1 MKDKKE
7 FYFVIVTALIIVLI
21 SICTWQADPA
31 YAYAQEDEI
40 DSNDLYIL
48 SHIINA
54 EAGDDNCSHELRIAV
69 GSVVLNRVADPD
81 FPDTIH
87 DVVFQTEPSIQYSPT
102 VNGEYEKIPS
112 EDSIE
117 TAKFLLENGSQ
128 IPANCV
134 YQANFE
140 QGSGTWKPY
149 ETIYGITYIC
159 YK

>member
-1 MKDKKE
+1 MKKLLMLLAPVL
-7 FYFVIVTALIIVLI
+7 FTLIIVLI
-21 SICTWQADPA
+21 SIWQSDPA

-54 EAGDDNCSHELRIAV
+54 EAGDDNCSHEHRIAV

-87 DVVFQTEPSIQYSPT
+87 DVVFQEGQYAPT
-102 VNGEYEKIPS
+102 WDGSYEKIPS

-117 TAKFLLENGSQ
+117 VAKLLLEEGSQ
-128 IPANCV
+128 IPENCV

-140 QGSGTWKPY
+140 QGSGTWEPY

>member
-1 MKDKKE
+1 MKE
-7 FYFVIVTALIIVLI
+7 FNSVIVTALIILVI
-21 SICTWQADPA
+21 TICIWGGDP
-31 YAYAQEDEI
+31 AYAQEDEI

-81 FPDTIH
+81 FPNTIH
-87 DVVFQTEPSIQYSPT
+87 DVVFQTEPTIQYSPT

>member
-1 MKDKKE
+1 MKE
-7 FYFVIVTALIIVLI
+7 FNFVIATALIILVI
-21 SICTWQADPA
+21 TICLWGGDPA

-69 GSVVLNRVADPD
+69 GSVVLNRVADSE

-102 VNGEYEKIPS
+102 VNGEYEKLPS

>member
-7 FYFVIVTALIIVLI
+7 FYFVIVTALIMLLI
-21 SICTWQADPA
+21 TICIWGGDPA

-102 VNGEYEKIPS
+102 VNGAYEKIPS

>member
-1 MKDKKE
+1 MKRLLMLLAP
-7 FYFVIVTALIIVLI
+7 ALIIVLI
-21 SICTWQADPA
+21 SICAWQADPA
-31 YAYAQEDEI
+31 YAYTQEDEI

-54 EAGDDNCSHELRIAV
+54 EAGDNNCSHEHRIAV

-87 DVVFQTEPSIQYSPT
+87 DVVFQEGQYAPT
-102 VNGEYEKIPS
+102 WNGAYEKLPS

-117 TAKFLLENGSQ
+117 VAKLLLEEGSQ
-128 IPANCV
+128 IPENCV
-134 YQANFE
+134 YQAEFP
-140 QGSGTWKPY
+140 QGSGEWDHYK
-149 ETIYGITYIC
+149 TIYGITYIC

>member
-1 MKDKKE
+1 MKE
-7 FYFVIVTALIIVLI
+7 FNFVIVTALIILVI
-21 SICTWQADPA
+21 TICIWGGDPA

-87 DVVFQTEPSIQYSPT
+87 DVVFDPGQYAPT
-102 VNGEYEKIPS
+102 WDGSYEKLPS

-128 IPANCV
+128 IPENCV

>member
-1 MKDKKE
+1 MKPLL
-7 FYFVIVTALIIVLI
+7 ILLIPSMIIVLI
-21 SICTWQADPA
+21 GVCIWQSDPA

-48 SHIINA
+48 SHIING

-87 DVVFQTEPSIQYSPT
+87 DVVFDEGQYEPT
-102 VNGEYEKIPS
+102 WNGEYEKLPS

-128 IPANCV
+128 IPENCV

>member
-1 MKDKKE
+1 MKNDLKILVLMLI
-7 FYFVIVTALIIVLI
+7 FLLCAWLIVTSAHAEEE
-21 SICTWQADPA
+21 T
-31 YAYAQEDEI
+31 EM

-81 FPDTIH
+81 FPNTIH
-87 DVVFQTEPSIQYSPT
+87 DVVFDEGQYEPT
-102 VNGEYEKIPS
+102 WNGEYEKLPS

-128 IPANCV
+128 IPENCV
-134 YQANFE
+134 YQANFK
-140 QGSGTWKPY
+140 QGSGEWKPFK
-149 ETIYGITYIC
+149 TIYGITYIC

>member
-1 MKDKKE
+1 MKPLL
-7 FYFVIVTALIIVLI
+7 ILLIPSMIIVLI
-21 SICTWQADPA
+21 GLCIWQSDPA

-54 EAGDDNCSHELRIAV
+54 EAGDDNCSHDLRIAV

-87 DVVFQTEPSIQYSPT
+87 DVVFDEGQYEPT
-102 VNGEYEKIPS
+102 WNGGYEKLPS

-140 QGSGTWKPY
+140 QGSETWKPF

>member
-1 MKDKKE
+1 MECKSMKE
-7 FYFVIVTALIIVLI
+7 FNFVIVTALIILVI
-21 SICTWQADPA
+21 TICIWGGDPA
-31 YAYAQEDEI
+31 YAYTQEDEI

-69 GSVVLNRVADPD
+69 GSVVLNRVSDPD

-87 DVVFQTEPSIQYSPT
+87 DVVFDDGQYEPT
-102 VNGEYEKIPS
+102 WNGKYEKLPS

-128 IPANCV
+128 IPTNCV

-140 QGSGTWKPY
+140 QGSGTWKPFK
-149 ETIYGITYIC
+149 TIYGITYIC